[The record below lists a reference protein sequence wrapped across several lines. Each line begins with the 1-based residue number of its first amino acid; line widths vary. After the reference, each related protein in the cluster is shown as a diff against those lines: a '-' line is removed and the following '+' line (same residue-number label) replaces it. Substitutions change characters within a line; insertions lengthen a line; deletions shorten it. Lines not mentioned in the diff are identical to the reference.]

1 MNKRIL
7 YMVSDKKLHTLK
19 IHNSNCIVLMDI
31 GWRIFDFDFIPVNT
45 EFIGYKISLIKW
57 SEQTI

>member
-1 MNKRIL
+1 
-7 YMVSDKKLHTLK
+7 MVSDKKLHTLK